1 MRVKAVDRADAFQRR
16 HPILGYPIGV
26 VYKFIDDQGAY
37 LAALITYYGFLSVFP
52 LILLLQSVLGFF
64 IHGNER
70 LHKQILDS
78 VLGQIP
84 VLGNTLS
91 NAAPTALRGSVSAIV
106 LGSIVALYGGLGVAQ
121 ALQHTSNTCWAV
133 PRNSR
138 PNPILMRLR
147 SAAVLLFLGTAL
159 VALGRLPQLVSV
171 PRFVAVAVNVVLGTG
186 IFLLLMKMTT
196 ARGEGWGRLA
206 PGALFVTVVW
216 QIFMAGASYFTAIF
230 GARSSDTYGTYG
242 SILTILVACYI
253 MAVAFVVGCEINVVL
268 HRHLYP
274 RSLMTQFT
282 DDVDLTLADQQAYAM
297 QSQMQRF
304 KNYQSIDVLFDRDGD
319 GVADQPSDLD
329 ARWHDAME
337 SHARWLEHGHPSRP
351 SGMWGMTA
359 DANDKRSVDGSE

>member
-1 MRVKAVDRADAFQRR
+1 MRAVDRADAFQRR
-16 HPILGYPIGV
+16 HPVLGYPIGV

-52 LILLLQSVLGFF
+52 LILLLQSALGFF

-91 NAAPTALRGSVSAIV
+91 NAAPSALRGSVSGIV

-121 ALQHTSNTCWAV
+121 ALQHTSNTCWSV

-138 PNPILMRLR
+138 PNPILMRVR
-147 SAAVLLFLGTAL
+147 SAAVLLFLGVAL
-159 VALGRLPQLVSV
+159 VSLGWLPQTWHAPGWLVLALNLV
-171 PRFVAVAVNVVLGTG
+171 FGTV

-196 ARGEGWGRLA
+196 ARGQGWGRLA
-206 PGALFVTVVW
+206 PGALLVTVVW
-216 QIFMAGASYFTAIF
+216 QLFMAAGSTFTKIF
-230 GARSSDTYGTYG
+230 GARSSDIYGTYG

-253 MAVAFVVGCEINVVL
+253 MAIAFVVGCEVNVVL
-268 HRHLYP
+268 HRRLYP

-282 DDVDLTLADQQAYAM
+282 DDVDLTLADQQAYTL
-297 QSQMQRF
+297 QSTMQRF
-304 KNYQSIDVLFDRDGD
+304 KNYQAIDVVFDKNND

-329 ARWHDAME
+329 LRWHDAVDAHE
-337 SHARWLEHGHPSRP
+337 QWLKRGHPTRP
-351 SGMWGMTA
+351 SGMWGLTA
-359 DANDKRSVDGSE
+359 EVEDNRSVDGSE

>member
-1 MRVKAVDRADAFQRR
+1 MDRADAFQRR
-16 HPILGYPIGV
+16 HPILGYPLGV
-26 VYKFIDDQGAY
+26 AYKFIDDQGAY

-52 LILLLQSVLGFF
+52 LLLLLQSVLGFF
-64 IHGNER
+64 IHGNEK

-84 VLGNTLS
+84 VLGNMLS
-91 NAAPTALRGSVSAIV
+91 NSAPSALRGSVSAIV

-147 SAAVLLFLGTAL
+147 SAAVLLFLGAAL
-159 VALGRLPQLVSV
+159 VTIGWLPQLVSV
-171 PRFVAVAVNVVLGTG
+171 PRIVTFVLNVVLGTG

-196 ARGEGWGRLA
+196 ARGQGWGRLA
-206 PGALFVTVVW
+206 PGALFVTLVW
-216 QIFMAGASYFTAIF
+216 QIFMAGAGYFTEIF

-242 SILTILVACYI
+242 SVLTLLVACYI
-253 MAVAFVVGCEINVVL
+253 MAVGFVIGCEINVVL
-268 HRHLYP
+268 YRHLFP

-297 QSQMQRF
+297 QAQMQRF
-304 KNYQSIDVLFDRDGD
+304 KNYESIDVLFDKDGD
-319 GVADQPSDLD
+319 GLADQPSDLD
-329 ARWHDAME
+329 ARWDDAVD
-337 SHARWLEHGHPSRP
+337 SHHRWLEQGHPARP
-351 SGMWGMTA
+351 SGMWGMTNES
-359 DANDKRSVDGSE
+359 DDNRSVDGSE